1 MKKTRLLSL
10 VGVEVSLSCHGQT
23 PAIVGCVIYYRQTT
37 GWTVNYHVTDSQPVF
52 VSRVRVGALALGSR
66 QCFRS
71 VCHIVRA
78 APSAMCHVV

>member
-52 VSRVRVGALALGSR
+52 VSRYNTVLSR
-66 QCFRS
+66 KNVQYSKLLFKP
-71 VCHIVRA
+71 IVL
-78 APSAMCHVV
+78 SKKYLQ